1 MQTFIQGTSF
11 DAINSMAVNYVMDV
25 LDISGTGSKSYPA
38 GCTYQASLIIESV
51 VQVMPTTNPYQINIS
66 GNTVSWDVATPIR
79 LVVFASPNTG
89 RESDYYGF
97 SLYSYDGNGNRTIKL
112 APDFTP
118 FCLVSVIDVPPG
130 SQNVQS
136 PVPIGQK
143 IVTFIR
149 ARDGDARMPT
159 SFYQQYNA
167 GGYHGFSFVQTGGMT
182 QTGCRMYIF
191 SNYLV
196 NIPTHGFFLYRDGA
210 MVWHSNCLP
219 LNMRLL
225 AGDATS
231 AGPMAVTPGITSGIY
246 IPQDPSNPQY
256 GGYLNMN
263 CSSAGISNGVW
274 KASSAV
280 VYSSRIISSSEASAF
295 KPWAISGRVGLI
307 DCSIYD
313 QYYPYA
319 LGLV

>member
-1 MQTFIQGTSF
+1 MQTFIAGTSF

-66 GNTVSWDVATPIR
+66 GNTVSWNVATPIR
-79 LVVFASPNTG
+79 LVVLAMPNTG
-89 RESDYYGF
+89 TDSSYFGH
-97 SLYSYDGNGNRTIKL
+97 SLYSYDAYGNKTVKL
-112 APDFTP
+112 APDFVP
-118 FCLVSVIDVPPG
+118 FCLVNVIDVPPG
-130 SQNVQS
+130 SQNIQS
-136 PVPIGQK
+136 SVPLGQK

-167 GGYHGFSFVQTGGMT
+167 GGYYGFSFVETGGMT
-182 QTGCRMYIF
+182 QTGCRLYIF

-219 LNMRLL
+219 LNMQLL

-231 AGPMAVTPGITSGIY
+231 ATPMAVTPGITSGIY

-280 VYSSRIISSSEASAF
+280 VYSSRIISSSEATAF
-295 KPWAISGRVGLI
+295 KPWAISGRVGFI

>member
-11 DAINSMAVNYVMDV
+11 DAINAMAVNYVMDV

-51 VQVMPTTNPYQINIS
+51 VQVMPTTNPYHINIS
-66 GNTVSWDVATPIR
+66 GNTISWNVATPIR

-89 RESDYYGF
+89 RESDYFGF

-130 SQNVQS
+130 NQNIAS
-136 PVPIGQK
+136 SVPLGQK

-149 ARDGDARMPT
+149 TRDGDARMPT

-167 GGYHGFSFVQTGGMT
+167 GGNYGFSFVQTGGMT

-219 LNMRLL
+219 LNMGLL
-225 AGDATS
+225 TGDISSST
-231 AGPMAVTPGITSGIY
+231 PVAVTPGITSGIY
-246 IPQDPSNPQY
+246 VPQDPANPQY

-263 CSSAGISNGVW
+263 CSSAGISNGSW
-274 KASSAV
+274 KAAIGV
-280 VYSSRIISSSEASAF
+280 VYSSRIISSGEAAAF
-295 KPWAISGRVGLI
+295 KPWAIRGYVGYI